1 MYFRPERTPVFP
13 LFVTGRKDVELAFR
27 EVIRALLPRRNP
39 SGGQGP
45 ALRTQGLLPH
55 CLACA
60 IGLASIVLFWGPLHQ
75 LVSLSLADERYSHI
89 ILIPVISAFVLY
101 RERRPTFSAIAFRPG
116 VGLPF
121 LVAALAMYGVLAL
134 GGAHVPANYRL
145 SAIMLAIVLV
155 WAAGFAVCYG
165 VRSFKSALFPL
176 LFLLLLVPVPF
187 DVMDKIVSFLQRGS
201 AEVTYFFF
209 QLAGVPMFRDG
220 VRFELPGVGIE
231 VAKEC
236 SSIHSGW
243 ALFITGLLVAHLF
256 LKSIWTKA
264 CLSILTVPIA
274 MFTNAVRIVTIW
286 FLGTKVD
293 VGFLYGN
300 LHHRGGI
307 LFSLISLSILMGV
320 LCLLRK
326 MERHGPLA
334 ATAGEDQVSLPASP
348 GGPAA
353 GLL

>member
-1 MYFRPERTPVFP
+1 MYLRPERTPVFR
-13 LFVTGRKDVELAFR
+13 LFFTGRKDIELAFPK
-27 EVIRALLPRRNP
+27 VIRPLLPRRNVP
-39 SGGQGP
+39 GQESAP
-45 ALRTQGLLPH
+45 VPHRLLPH
-55 CLACA
+55 GLACA
-60 IGLASIVLFWGPLHQ
+60 IGLASIGLFWGPLHQ
-75 LVSLSLADERYSHI
+75 LVSLSLADQRYSHI
-89 ILIPVISAFVLY
+89 VLIPVISAFVMY
-101 RERRPTFSAIAFRPG
+101 RERRNVFSLTAFRPG

-121 LVAALAMYGVLAL
+121 LAAALAMSGLLAL
-134 GGAHVPANYRL
+134 SGGRVPAEYRL
-145 SAIMLAIVLV
+145 STIMLGFVLV

-165 VRSFKSALFPL
+165 VHSFKSAIFPL

-187 DVMDKIVSFLQRGS
+187 DVMDKIVSVLQRGS

-209 QLAGVPMFRDG
+209 QLVGVPMFRDG

-236 SSIHSGW
+236 SSIHSCW

-256 LKSIWTKA
+256 LKSLWTKA

-293 VGFLYGN
+293 VGFFYGN
-300 LHHRGGI
+300 LHHRSGI
-307 LFSLISLSILMGV
+307 LFSLISLSILMG
-320 LCLLRK
+320 CLVILRK
-326 MERHGPLA
+326 MERPWSSLGKGGLA
-334 ATAGEDQVSLPASP
+334 

-353 GLL
+353 TLL